1 LFSIGIKD
9 PVIPSSPTER
19 LRRDAAMTLLNE
31 ILFSRSG
38 AFYNRLFEE
47 GLLTPAFEVGYSGTE
62 TFAFNNLSGESDDPE
77 AIWIRLLE
85 YLEQVKQEGLPQE
98 DFERCRRVLYADEI
112 RAYDSTDEIANRL
125 LSFVFDDAEMFS
137 YPTLLQEITKAE
149 LEELLRGA
157 FCEELF
163 AMSVMNP
170 LEDGGQSGS
179 NEREVSV

>member
-1 LFSIGIKD
+1 LD
-9 PVIPSSPTER
+9 
-19 LRRDAAMTLLNE
+19 L
-31 ILFSRSG
+31 
-38 AFYNRLFEE
+38 
-47 GLLTPAFEVGYSGTE
+47 
-62 TFAFNNLSGESDDPE
+62 
-77 AIWIRLLE
+77 
-85 YLEQVKQEGLPQE
+85 VKQEGLPQE